1 MALIK
6 FTMKNWKNGCLTPP
20 FIQCGIDDLRINESE
35 FFGLEEKKTALLT
48 IIYLVRRVL
57 QIFRS
62 CIGNFKIFRH
72 RNTEKRIGSFHN

>member
-1 MALIK
+1 
-6 FTMKNWKNGCLTPP
+6 MKNWKNGCFTPP

-35 FFGLEEKKTALLT
+35 FFGLEEKKNSFADN
-48 IIYLVRRVL
+48 YLFGQKSPPNISV
-57 QIFRS
+57 RS